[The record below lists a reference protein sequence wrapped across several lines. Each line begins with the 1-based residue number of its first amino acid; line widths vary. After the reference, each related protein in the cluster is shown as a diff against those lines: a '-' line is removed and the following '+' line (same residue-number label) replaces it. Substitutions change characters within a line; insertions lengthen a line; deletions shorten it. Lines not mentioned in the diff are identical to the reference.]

1 MAEYVLILA
10 VPARHFYEQ
19 IATRTER
26 RVLDEILT
34 SIAVDPA
41 IDDITKF
48 PFRSPTLDAFLFADG
63 QFWIIYAVTQEGV
76 SIINIGFEEEIPSVE
91 RTGDYP

>member
-1 MAEYVLILA
+1 MPEYVLILA
-10 VPARHFYEQ
+10 APARQFYEQ

-26 RVLDEILT
+26 RTLDEILAR
-34 SIAVDPA
+34 IAVEPA
-41 IDDITKF
+41 IDDVTKF
-48 PFRSPTLDAFLFADG
+48 AFRSPTLDGFLFADV

-91 RTGDYP
+91 RAEDYP